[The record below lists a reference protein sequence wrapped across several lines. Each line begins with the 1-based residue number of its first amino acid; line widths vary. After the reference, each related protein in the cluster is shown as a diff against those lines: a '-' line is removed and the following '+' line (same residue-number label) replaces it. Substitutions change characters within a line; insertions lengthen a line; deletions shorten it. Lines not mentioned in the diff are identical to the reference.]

1 MRVLAIDASLRN
13 TGVAIVDA
21 NNGKPQSVYF
31 GTIHNKSAMRPS
43 SCLVCIRDRLAEL
56 IREHAPDCCALESVI
71 YVQSYKTAIIL
82 GAARGAAILAA
93 AEKGL
98 PVFEY
103 PPKRIKQ
110 STVGRGGARQESGR
124 VHGARAAWSN
134 RNAGCRRRRRAGNRS
149 YSPAH
154 ARGSGA
160 WSSGRNANM
169 NLADGTTGAER
180 RLAKT
185 FGTAARPNLHVRWLG
200 RTEFAHALALQEELA
215 AKKRE
220 DASLEDQLLL
230 LEHEPVYTIGRTPDR
245 SSLSAT
251 GRIRRGELGAAHLP
265 HPVFSINRGGQ
276 ATYHGPGQLMGYPI
290 IDLRRCGQD
299 LHKYLRWLEQLLIDL
314 LAQYDIAAQRRE
326 SLTGVW
332 VENRKIASIGVGVRH
347 WITMHGFAL
356 NVGGDLSPFDH
367 IVPCGINDVAI
378 TSMEKETKKSF
389 TVASV
394 APTLEKLTLDS
405 IVTLRVAPETQ
416 VMNA

>member
-1 MRVLAIDASLRN
+1 
-13 TGVAIVDA
+13 
-21 NNGKPQSVYF
+21 
-31 GTIHNKSAMRPS
+31 
-43 SCLVCIRDRLAEL
+43 
-56 IREHAPDCCALESVI
+56 
-71 YVQSYKTAIIL
+71 
-82 GAARGAAILAA
+82 
-93 AEKGL
+93 
-98 PVFEY
+98 
-103 PPKRIKQ
+103 
-110 STVGRGGARQESGR
+110 
-124 VHGARAAWSN
+124 
-134 RNAGCRRRRRAGNRS
+134 
-149 YSPAH
+149 
-154 ARGSGA
+154 
-160 WSSGRNANM
+160 M
-169 NLADGTTGAER
+169 NLADETTGGVR

-185 FGTAARPNLHVRWLG
+185 FGTTARPNLHVRWLG

-245 SSLSAT
+245 SSL
-251 GRIRRGELGAAHLP
+251 LGSTHLP

-290 IDLRRCGQD
+290 IDLRRRGQD

-314 LAQYDIAAQRRE
+314 LARYDIAAQRRE

-356 NVGGDLSPFDH
+356 NVCGDLSPFDH
-367 IVPCGINDVAI
+367 IVPCGINNVAI

-394 APTLEKLTLDS
+394 APTLEKLALNS
-405 IVTLRVAPETQ
+405 IVSLRVAPETQ